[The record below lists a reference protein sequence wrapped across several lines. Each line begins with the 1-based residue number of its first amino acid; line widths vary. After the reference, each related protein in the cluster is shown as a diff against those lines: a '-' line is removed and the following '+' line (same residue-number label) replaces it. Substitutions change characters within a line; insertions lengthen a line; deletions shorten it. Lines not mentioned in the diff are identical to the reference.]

1 MPNFNFLIS
10 AEEVLAALLTRA
22 EVTLTITFESSVT
35 AAGNGV
41 AVGLGVAVVL
51 ALKFDLLFAAAAG
64 FFGVGGAFFAGVG
77 SASISKFFLALIEA
91 AWKAKKHVPNK
102 ASKPKYLAHENVK
115 LLVGFDMIFLR

>member
-1 MPNFNFLIS
+1 MPNFNFLTS

-22 EVTLTITFESSVT
+22 EVTLTMTFESSL
-35 AAGNGV
+35 AGV
-41 AVGLGVAVVL
+41 ADGLGVAVVL
-51 ALKFDLLFAAAAG
+51 ALEFDLMFAGAAG

-77 SASISKFFLALIEA
+77 SASISGFFPAWVEA

-115 LLVGFDMIFLR
+115 LLVGFDMVFLR